1 MDRWINGQ
9 DTARANL
16 LVLILNIR
24 VKCCFVFELHD
35 ATKCIAL
42 SSRRDVWTYMGLK

>member
-1 MDRWINGQ
+1 MCR
-9 DTARANL
+9 
-16 LVLILNIR
+16 ILNIC

-35 ATKCIAL
+35 ATERVAL